1 MRITR
6 SIIPNLFTLAN
17 LFSGFSA
24 IVAISEGD
32 INKAGMFIVL
42 AGLFD
47 VLDGTMARLTKST
60 SELGVELDSLCD
72 AVSFGVAP
80 SFLLYKTILFTLGPI
95 GIFIA
100 SLPAL
105 AGVYRLARF
114 NVQLAGFEDKLYFT
128 GMPIP
133 SGALTLVSYGI
144 FIAPSGILPKEL
156 YVIITSAIIA
166 IVALAMISTIK
177 FDNLP
182 RPTISSFKER
192 PIIFILA
199 LIGLG
204 IVIVS
209 KGEYLFYVMSA
220 YIAWGMIRGLLQLI
234 GNRVQQDQE
243 RDTLEDPD
251 EHPFDM

>member
-24 IVAISEGD
+24 IIAISEGD
-32 INKAGMFIVL
+32 ISKAGMFIVL

-80 SFLLYKTILFTLGPI
+80 SFLLYKTILFTLGPM
-95 GIFIA
+95 GILIA
-100 SLPAL
+100 SLSAL

-144 FIAPSGILPKEL
+144 YIAPSGIIPTQALIP
-156 YVIITSAIIA
+156 ITSLIII
-166 IVALAMISTIK
+166 IVALSMISTVK

-182 RPTISSFKER
+182 RPTIGSFKER
-192 PIIFILA
+192 PIIFMLA
-199 LIGLG
+199 LIALG
-204 IVIVS
+204 IIIYS
-209 KGEYLFYVMSA
+209 KGEFLFYVMTL
-220 YIAWGMIRGLLQLI
+220 YIAWGMIRGLVMLI
-234 GNRVQQDQE
+234 GNKVNGDQE

-251 EHPFDM
+251 EHPFDL